1 MIASLLTILLS
12 LGAAGSLQQERLGV
26 LRATPQNEAIATAVV
41 RVTFDRPVA
50 GALGST
56 IDPAT
61 IFEIQPPVDG
71 RVDWRDPVTLRFVPD
86 IPLVALTTYT
96 VTIANTFEAMDGSRL
111 ERPYHFS
118 FRVKGPAILNG
129 SPANQYR
136 NPQFLTPDQ
145 TFELLIGSL
154 GSSEEALDRLVATAS
169 VEFDSR
175 CRTGPIRL
183 VRTGQRGLS
192 DEDSWDFRTFT
203 YREPWNQHPDGLQIL
218 EVKPQSPMPMD
229 CRGFLV
235 VRENVDSTDAT
246 LLRWPFRTY
255 GDFTLRGVSCGGSPN
270 CPTGPVRLFFS
281 TPVRGADIERHVTV
295 APAVSFTVA
304 DTSAES
310 HEWYLQAELRPR
322 RDYAVIVDPEIR
334 DVYGQ
339 RLLGD
344 RVSGLKTTGYGPTL
358 AYAQGR
364 WLVERRGPRTLSA
377 QHINLDSLELIVARI
392 PNSLE
397 ARFLS
402 ERWWAWRQLW
412 DSVAHRAARRMI
424 QLTGEEDEGY
434 VTGLRLPAMDARRPD
449 SNTLLAVMLDSPQ
462 LDSIARR
469 NRPIALVQVTDLAVH
484 TRFGADGGTVWVTGV
499 TDGLPREGAT
509 VTLHDD
515 KGAVVAQTQSD
526 ARGLA
531 RFDDMRPERSREW
544 WGGLKGYVSAQLED
558 DRAVVGLSSENL
570 APWDFN
576 VYPAYGVAR
585 KLQAATVFTERGI
598 YRPGEPV
605 YAKAIVRRGP
615 LGALEV
621 PAADDSLRWIFRDR
635 ENGTLKDTT
644 AAPSPFGTAD
654 QKLVLETELPLGS
667 YRVDVQMKDDGE
679 WATVAS
685 ATYRVAEY
693 RPPEFLVDVITDD
706 RERYGGDSV
715 WASVDAR
722 YLFGAPMGR
731 AAVAWVARQR
741 PGSPWE
747 IDIPGSDGFY
757 FGDRGDWWDYE
768 QTGPSEVVISQ
779 GTDTLDAAGHLDVA
793 LALPAPRGGLPG
805 RATIEATVTD
815 VNRQAASSSTG
826 FTVHPAAFYIGAKPM
841 TENYFWQAGEPV
853 RVELIAARPDG
864 ERVSGVEIAG
874 LVVRREWHQVR
885 RRRGGYTEYV
895 SEWVTDTVATCNVIS
910 GSEPA
915 PCEFTPPKGGPY
927 TVAFQA
933 ADDQGRPASTRFNRW
948 AAGPDWVPWYDETRF
963 KMDVIPDKERYT
975 VGDTAKVLFASP
987 FTDAEAWVTVEREG
1001 IIEERRLRI
1010 SSGSTTLEFPITENH
1025 APNAYVSVI
1034 VVRGRSEPPGQPE
1047 DPGRPTMRVGYA
1059 RLRVTPEVKRLTLD
1073 VRPDREEYRPG
1084 DSVAVELAVRDVEG
1098 IGRRSEV
1105 TLWAVDE
1112 GVLALTGYRLPDILD
1127 RIYRE
1132 RGLGVELSSNL
1143 VAVLEQ
1149 VEAAETRTKGEPGGG
1164 GGIDMASVLRSRF
1177 RPTAFFLGSVV
1188 TDEQGRAIAR
1198 AGLPDNLTT
1207 FRVFAVAVTAGDRYG
1222 SGESSLLV
1230 TRPLLA
1236 RPALPRFMR
1245 AGDEFSAGV
1254 VVNHR
1259 LGGTPTVNVRAEA
1272 EGVELVGEGQKTI
1285 TLEAGR
1291 GREARFAFQGIDGD
1305 SATFRF
1311 MVQSG
1316 GEADAVQTRIAIR
1329 PPYHPRAH
1337 TVAGVLNDTEYVDLE
1352 LPRDIDP
1359 DRSRLEIQYGG
1370 SPLAIIGGIQRR
1382 LRVYPYYCSE
1392 QIASA
1397 AIPLIA
1403 LYRVQQETGDT
1414 LLRGDPAAEIEQAV
1428 STLSR
1433 RQNPDGSIG
1442 YWVADGW
1449 SNPWISAHAGRVL
1462 MEARAAG
1469 FAVNDSVLVRLGGY
1483 LDSALRERILIRSPL
1498 RRWYDRHQSI
1508 RMADAVAA
1516 VDILRRLG
1524 RPNVPMENTL
1534 YREAA
1539 QLSWEDRML
1548 LTQVLSHRGDRRAR
1562 DLLEPAWAQVNVEGR
1577 RAVLPDSA
1585 RNEYFYFP
1593 SWVRPAARLLMA
1605 TLAVEPGHPL
1615 VGPLVET
1622 LVMQGRTQRPYWWN
1636 TQDFAYIA
1644 LALLEYDT
1652 LVQATAG
1659 RQVTVSQ
1666 GERVLSAATA
1676 EGRAPRELS
1685 LPLTG
1690 LLNRTVDGKQ
1700 ALNLTLSAG
1709 DPGAPVYF
1717 YATVYEVPRER
1728 PVRPSEAG
1736 IQVERWYERY
1746 DEPTPITQVAEGDLV
1761 RVKLRITVPS
1771 ERYFVVIDDALPAG
1785 LEAVDLSLRTVGS
1798 LPAAQD
1804 EGREPDQEG
1813 REPDEEGRWF
1823 YGSWDY
1829 GYWSPFDH
1837 REIRDDRVVYSATV
1851 LWPGTYYATYVARA
1865 TTPGAF
1871 MKPPAHAEEMYNP
1884 AVNGRSDGGSFKVE
1898 GPAR

>member
-1 MIASLLTILLS
+1 MIASSFAVLLS
-12 LGAAGSLQQERLGV
+12 LGAAGSSQQQQHLDV
-26 LRATPQNEAIATAVV
+26 LRATPQNEAIATAVI

-56 IDPAT
+56 IDPSA

-71 RVDWRDPVTLRFVPD
+71 RVEWRDPVTLRFIPAR
-86 IPLVALTTYT
+86 PLVALTTYT

-111 ERPYHFS
+111 ESTYHFS
-118 FRVKGPAILNG
+118 FRVKGPTILNG
-129 SPANQYR
+129 SPVNQYR

-145 TFELLIGSL
+145 TFELLVGSL
-154 GSSEEALDRLVATAS
+154 GSAEGALDRLVATAS

-175 CRTGPIRL
+175 CRTSPIRL
-183 VRTGQRGLS
+183 TRAGQRGLS
-192 DEDSWDFRTFT
+192 DDDSWDFRTFT
-203 YREPWNQHPDGLQIL
+203 YREPWNRHPEGLTVL
-218 EVKPQSPMPMD
+218 ELRLDSPMPRD
-229 CRGFLV
+229 CSGFLV

-255 GDFTLRGVSCGGSPN
+255 GDFTFRGASCGSGQD

-281 TPVRGADIERHVTV
+281 TPVRGADIQRHVTV
-295 APAVSFTVA
+295 SPAVSFTVA
-304 DTSAES
+304 DTSAEN
-310 HEWYLQAELRPR
+310 HEWYLEAELRPR
-322 RDYAVIVDPEIR
+322 SDYAVVVDPEIR

-339 RLLGD
+339 PLLGNL
-344 RVSGLKTTGYGPTL
+344 VAGLKTTGYGPTL

-364 WLVERRGPRTLSA
+364 WLVERRGPRTLSV
-377 QHINLDSLELIVARI
+377 QHINLDSLELIVARV
-392 PNSLE
+392 PVSLE
-397 ARFLS
+397 APFLS
-402 ERWWAWRQLW
+402 ESWWAWRQLW
-412 DSVAHRAARRMI
+412 DSVASSAARRTI
-424 QLTGEEDEGY
+424 QLGGEEDEGY

-449 SNTLLAVMLDSPQ
+449 SNTLLAVTLDSPQ

-469 NRPIALVQVTDLAVH
+469 NQPIALVQVTDLAVH

-499 TDGLPREGAT
+499 GDGLPRAGAT
-509 VTLHDD
+509 VTLHDE
-515 KGAVVAQTQSD
+515 KGAVVAHTQSD
-526 ARGLA
+526 AWGLA
-531 RFDDMRPERSREW
+531 RFSDVRPERSHEW
-544 WGGLKGYVSAQLED
+544 YGGLKGYVSAQLED

-576 VYPAYGVAR
+576 VYPAYGASR
-585 KLQAATVFTERGI
+585 KLRAATVFTERGI

-615 LGALEV
+615 LGALAV
-621 PAADDSLRWIFRDR
+621 PASDDSLRWIFKDR
-635 ENGTLKDTT
+635 EDGTLKDTT
-644 AAPSPFGTAD
+644 VAPSPFGTAD
-654 QKLVLETELPLGS
+654 QKLVLQTELPLGS

-685 ATYRVAEY
+685 TSYRVAEY
-693 RPPEFLVDVITDD
+693 RPPEFLVDVITED

-715 WASVDAR
+715 RAGVDAR

-731 AAVAWVARQR
+731 AAVTWVARQR

-747 IDIPGSDGFY
+747 IDIPDSDGFY
-757 FGDRGDWWDYE
+757 FGDRGDWWDY
-768 QTGPSEVVISQ
+768 QDTGPSEFVISQ
-779 GTDTLDAAGHLDVA
+779 GTDTLDAAGHLDVE
-793 LALPAPRGGLPG
+793 LALPAPRGGLPS
-805 RATIEATVTD
+805 RTAIEATVTD
-815 VNRQAASSSTG
+815 VNRQAASSSTA
-826 FTVHPAAFYIGAKPM
+826 FTVHPSAFYIGAKPL
-841 TENYFWQAGEPV
+841 TKSYFWQAGEPV
-853 RVELIAARPDG
+853 RVELIAARPSG
-864 ERVSGVEIAG
+864 ERVSGVAIAG

-885 RRRGGYTEYV
+885 RRRGGYTDYV
-895 SEWVTDTVATCNVIS
+895 SEWVADTVATCNVIS
-910 GSEPA
+910 EPQPT
-915 PCEFTPPKGGPY
+915 PCEFTPPEGGSY

-933 ADDQGRPASTRFNRW
+933 TDEHGRLASTRFNRW
-948 AAGPDWVPWYDETRF
+948 ATGPDWVPWYDETRF
-963 KMDVIPDKERYT
+963 KMDVIPDRERYS

-1010 SSGSTTLEFPITENH
+1010 ASGSTTLEFPITETH

-1034 VVRGRSEPPGQPE
+1034 VVRGRSEPPGQAD

-1059 RLRVTPEVKRLTLD
+1059 QLRVTPEVKRLTVD

-1084 DSVAVELAVRDVEG
+1084 DTVAIQLAVRDVEG
-1098 IGRRSEV
+1098 TGRRSEV

-1127 RIYRE
+1127 RIYQE

-1149 VEAAETRTKGEPGGG
+1149 VEAAETRAKGEPGGG
-1164 GGIDMASVLRSRF
+1164 GGIDMAGVLRSRF

-1188 TDEQGRAIAR
+1188 TDDRGRAVAR
-1198 AGLPDNLTT
+1198 AGLPDNVTT

-1222 SGESSLLV
+1222 SGESSILV

-1236 RPALPRFMR
+1236 RPALPRFTR
-1245 AGDEFSAGV
+1245 PGDEFSAGV
-1254 VVNHR
+1254 IVNHR
-1259 LGGTPTVNVRAEA
+1259 LGGTPTVDVRVEA
-1272 EGVELVGEGQKTI
+1272 EQVDLIGDRRKTI
-1285 TLEAGR
+1285 TLEASR
-1291 GREARFAFQGIDGD
+1291 GREARFNFQGIDGD

-1311 MVQSG
+1311 MVQG
-1316 GEADAVQTRIAIR
+1316 AGEADAVQSRIAIR
-1329 PPYHPRAH
+1329 PPYHPRAY
-1337 TVAGVLNDTEYVDLE
+1337 TVAGVLGDTEYVDFE
-1352 LPRDIDP
+1352 LPGDIDP

-1370 SPLAIIGGIQRR
+1370 SPLTIIRGIQRR

-1392 QIASA
+1392 QVASA

-1414 LLRGDPAAEIEQAV
+1414 LLRGDPAADIEAAV

-1442 YWVADGW
+1442 YWSADGW

-1469 FAVNDSVLVRLGGY
+1469 FAVGDSVLARLGGY
-1483 LDSALRERILIRSPL
+1483 LDSALRERVLVRSPL

-1516 VDILRRLG
+1516 VDFLRRLG

-1539 QLSWEDRML
+1539 QLSWEDRL
-1548 LTQVLSHRGDRRAR
+1548 LLAEVLSQRGDRRAR
-1562 DLLEPAWAQVNVEGR
+1562 DLLEAAWADVTVEGR

-1593 SWVRPAARLLMA
+1593 SWVRPTARLLTA
-1605 TLAVEPGHPL
+1605 TLAVEPDHPL

-1644 LALLEYDT
+1644 LALLEYDK
-1652 LVQATAG
+1652 LVQAASG
-1659 RQVTVSQ
+1659 RRVTISH
-1666 GERVLSAATA
+1666 GERTLSVATA
-1676 EGRAPRELS
+1676 EGRAPYEMS

-1690 LLNRTVDGKQ
+1690 LLTRTVDGKQ
-1700 ALNLTLSAG
+1700 ALNLSLSAG
-1709 DPGAPVYF
+1709 DPGPPVYF
-1717 YATVYEVPRER
+1717 YATVQEVPLER

-1736 IQVERWYERY
+1736 IQVERWYESY
-1746 DEPTPITQVAEGDLV
+1746 DQATPITQVAEGNLV

-1798 LPAAQD
+1798 LPSAQE
-1804 EGREPDQEG
+1804 EGRES
-1813 REPDEEGRWF
+1813 DEEGRWF

-1837 REIRDDRVVYSATV
+1837 KEIRDDRVVYSATV

-1871 MKPPAHAEEMYNP
+1871 IKPPAHAEEMYNP
-1884 AVNGRSDGGSFKVE
+1884 AVNGRSDGGSFTVE